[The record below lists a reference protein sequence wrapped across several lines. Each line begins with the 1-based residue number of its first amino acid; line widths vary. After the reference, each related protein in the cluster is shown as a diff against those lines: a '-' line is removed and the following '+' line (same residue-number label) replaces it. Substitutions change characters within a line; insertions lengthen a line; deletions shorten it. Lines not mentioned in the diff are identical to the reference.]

1 MLLLSAVLTVAGGL
15 TSSAIVIA
23 NSNLIII
30 GASAL
35 ALFLVLQILV
45 TFVLK
50 SEDEKEL
57 LLLRQIRFR
66 QLESEISES
75 SALESRIQQEIREG
89 NLQRALEWAKFR
101 RRLR

>member
-1 MLLLSAVLTVAGGL
+1 MLLLSAFLAVAGGV

-30 GASAL
+30 GSSAL

-57 LLLRQIRFR
+57 LLLRQIRLQ
-66 QLESEISES
+66 QLEREISES
-75 SALESRIQQEIREG
+75 AALESRIQQEIREG
-89 NLQRALEWAKFR
+89 NLQSALEWAEFR